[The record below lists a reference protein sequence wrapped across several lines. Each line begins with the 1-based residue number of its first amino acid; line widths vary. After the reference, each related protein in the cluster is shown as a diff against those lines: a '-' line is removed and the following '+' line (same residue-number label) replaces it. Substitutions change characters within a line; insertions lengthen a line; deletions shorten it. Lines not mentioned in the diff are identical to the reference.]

1 MSLFIFLCIY
11 KERFMKFKP
20 YAVLALVTV
29 LLTTILL
36 AACGDATNTVGPAAT
51 TAAAPAAT
59 TAAAV
64 ATTAATSTTA
74 AATTAATATTA
85 AAATTS
91 AAATTAAATSAA
103 ATTAATTTTAAS
115 TASGTTAAATS
126 AAATTAAS
134 GTSSAPAGTIVVGSK
149 NFTESILTS
158 EMYAQALE
166 AAGFKVTRKFDL
178 GTTDI
183 AQAALV
189 KGDIGL
195 YPEYTGTAL
204 LNVLKETKDTN
215 DPKAVYDKVAAGY
228 LSKFNL
234 VVLDPAPMNDTN
246 GIAVTKAVAD
256 KYNLKTLSDLSKV
269 ADQLR
274 FAAIPDFIGPRS
286 DTDGLGSLQKTYGGF
301 KFKETKSYEIGL
313 RYQALLNNQAD
324 AVVAFSTDGEISG
337 YGLVLLQD
345 DKQNFPPYQFAPVV
359 RQDVLTAN
367 PKVKDV
373 LNAVSAKVTTDK
385 ISALNW
391 QVDGPQKMEAQDVAK
406 AFLQKEGIL
415 K

>member
-1 MSLFIFLCIY
+1 
-11 KERFMKFKP
+11 MKLKP
-20 YAVLALVTV
+20 FAVLTV
-29 LLTTILL
+29 IAMLLTAILL
-36 AACGDATNTVGPAAT
+36 AACGDNTNTSAPAAT

-59 TAAAV
+59 TAAA
-64 ATTAATSTTA
+64 TAAATTA
-74 AATTAATATTA
+74 AATTAAATTVAATTVSSTTA
-85 AAATTS
+85 AATTVAATS
-91 AAATTAAATSAA
+91 AAATTAAATTAS
-103 ATTAATTTTAAS
+103 ATTAAAS
-115 TASGTTAAATS
+115 N
-126 AAATTAAS
+126 
-134 GTSSAPAGTIVVGSK
+134 APKGKIVVGSK
-149 NFTESILTS
+149 NFTESKLTA

-166 AAGFKVTRKFDL
+166 NAGFTVERKFDL
-178 GTTDI
+178 GTVDI
-183 AQAALV
+183 AQAAIV

-204 LNVLKETKDTN
+204 LNVLKQTKDTN

-228 LSKFNL
+228 LSQFKL
-234 VVLDPAPMNDTN
+234 VVLNPAPMNDTN

-301 KFKETKSYEIGL
+301 KFKDVKSYEIGL

-324 AVVAFSTDGEISG
+324 AVVAFSTDGEIAG
-337 YGLVLLQD
+337 YNLVLLED

-359 RQDVLTAN
+359 RQDVLEAN
-367 PKVKDV
+367 PTIKDV
-373 LNAVSAKVTTDK
+373 LNAVSAKVTTPK

-391 QVDGPQKMEAQDVAK
+391 KVDGPEKQEVQDVAK
-406 AFLQKEGIL
+406 DFLKSEGL
-415 K
+415 TK

>member
-1 MSLFIFLCIY
+1 
-11 KERFMKFKP
+11 MKLKP
-20 YAVLALVTV
+20 YAVLALVTA
-29 LLTTILL
+29 LLATLLL
-36 AACGDATNTVGPAAT
+36 AACGDATNTAAPVAT
-51 TAAAPAAT
+51 TAAAAATTAPAAT
-59 TAAAV
+59 TAAATTAA
-64 ATTAATSTTA
+64 ATTAASTTA
-74 AATTAATATTA
+74 AATTAAATTA
-85 AAATTS
+85 AATTAAATTSAATTAAATS

-103 ATTAATTTTAAS
+103 AT
-115 TASGTTAAATS
+115 
-126 AAATTAAS
+126 
-134 GTSSAPAGTIVVGSK
+134 SSAPAGTIVIGSK
-149 NFTESILTS
+149 NFTESILTA

-166 AAGFKVTRKFDL
+166 ANGFKVTRKFDL
-178 GTTDI
+178 GTVDI
-183 AQAALV
+183 AQAAIV
-189 KGDIGL
+189 KGDIQI

-204 LNVLKETKDTN
+204 LNVLKEPKTSN
-215 DPKAVYDKVAAGY
+215 DPKVVYDKVAADY
-228 LSKFNL
+228 LSKYNL

-301 KFKETKSYEIGL
+301 KFKDVKSYEIGL

-359 RQDVLTAN
+359 RQDVLDAN
-367 PKVKDV
+367 PTIKDV

-391 QVDGPQKMEAQDVAK
+391 KVDGPDKQEAQDVAK
-406 AFLQKEGIL
+406 AFLQQEGIL

>member
-1 MSLFIFLCIY
+1 
-11 KERFMKFKP
+11 MKFRP
-20 YAVLALVTV
+20 YAGLALVLT
-29 LLTTILL
+29 LLTTLL
-36 AACGDATNTVGPAAT
+36 LVACGDATNT
-51 TAAAPAAT
+51 AAP
-59 TAAAV
+59 V
-64 ATTAATSTTA
+64 ATTAAPVATTA
-74 AATTAATATTA
+74 AATTAAATT
-85 AAATTS
+85 
-91 AAATTAAATSAA
+91 AAATTAAATTAA
-103 ATTAATTTTAAS
+103 ATTAAATTSAA
-115 TASGTTAAATS
+115 TTAAATTAAATT

-166 AAGFKVTRKFDL
+166 AAGFKVVRKFDL
-178 GTTDI
+178 GTVDI

-189 KGDIGL
+189 KGDISL

-204 LNVLKETKDTN
+204 LNVLKEPKDSN
-215 DPKAVYDKVAAGY
+215 DPKAVYDKVAADY

-301 KFKETKSYEIGL
+301 KFKDVKSYEIGL

-359 RQDVLTAN
+359 RKDVLDAN
-367 PKVKDV
+367 PKIKDV
-373 LNAVSAKVTTDK
+373 LNAVSAKVTTEK

-391 QVDGPQKMEAQDVAK
+391 KVDGPDKEEAQDVAK
-406 AFLQKEGIL
+406 AFLQSEGIL

>member
-1 MSLFIFLCIY
+1 
-11 KERFMKFKP
+11 MKLKP
-20 YAVLALVTV
+20 FAVLTV
-29 LLTTILL
+29 IAMVLTAILL
-36 AACGDATNTVGPAAT
+36 AACGDNTNTSAPAAT

-59 TAAAV
+59 TAA
-64 ATTAATSTTA
+64 TTTA
-74 AATTAATATTA
+74 AATTAAASTTVAATTVGSTTA
-85 AAATTS
+85 AATTVAATS
-91 AAATTAAATSAA
+91 AAATTAAATTAA
-103 ATTAATTTTAAS
+103 ATTAAAS
-115 TASGTTAAATS
+115 N
-126 AAATTAAS
+126 
-134 GTSSAPAGTIVVGSK
+134 APKGKIVVGSK
-149 NFTESILTS
+149 NFTESKLTA

-166 AAGFKVTRKFDL
+166 NAGFTVERKFDL
-178 GTTDI
+178 GTVDI
-183 AQAALV
+183 AQAAIV

-204 LNVLKETKDTN
+204 LNVLKQTKDSN

-228 LSKFNL
+228 LSQFKL
-234 VVLDPAPMNDTN
+234 VVLNPAPMNDTN

-301 KFKETKSYEIGL
+301 KFKDTKSYEIGL

-324 AVVAFSTDGEISG
+324 AVVAFSTDGEIAG
-337 YGLVLLQD
+337 YNLVLLED

-359 RQDVLTAN
+359 RQDVLEAN
-367 PKVKDV
+367 PTIKDV
-373 LNAVSAKVTTDK
+373 LNAVSAKVTTPK

-391 QVDGPQKMEAQDVAK
+391 KVDGPEKQEVQDVAK
-406 AFLQKEGIL
+406 DFLKSEGLI

>member
-1 MSLFIFLCIY
+1 
-11 KERFMKFKP
+11 MKLKP
-20 YAVLALVTV
+20 FAVLTIMAMLMTA
-29 LLTTILL
+29 ILL
-36 AACGDATNTVGPAAT
+36 AACGDNTNTAAPAAT

-59 TAAAV
+59 TAAATTSA
-64 ATTAATSTTA
+64 ATTAAVTTVAATTVSSTTAAATTVAATTAAATAAAATTA
-74 AATTAATATTA
+74 AATTAAATTA
-85 AAATTS
+85 AAS
-91 AAATTAAATSAA
+91 N
-103 ATTAATTTTAAS
+103 
-115 TASGTTAAATS
+115 
-126 AAATTAAS
+126 
-134 GTSSAPAGTIVVGSK
+134 APKGKIVVGSK
-149 NFTESILTS
+149 NFTESKLTA

-166 AAGFKVTRKFDL
+166 NAGFTVERKFDL
-178 GTTDI
+178 GTVDI
-183 AQAALV
+183 AQAAIV

-204 LNVLKETKDTN
+204 LNVLKQTKDTN

-228 LSKFNL
+228 LSQFKL
-234 VVLDPAPMNDTN
+234 VVLNPAPMNDTN

-301 KFKETKSYEIGL
+301 KFKDVKSYEIGL

-324 AVVAFSTDGEISG
+324 AVVAFSTDGEIAG
-337 YGLVLLQD
+337 YNLVLLED

-359 RQDVLTAN
+359 RQDVLEAN
-367 PKVKDV
+367 PTIKDV
-373 LNAVSAKVTTDK
+373 LNAVSAKVTTPK

-391 QVDGPQKMEAQDVAK
+391 KVDGPEKQEVQDVAK
-406 AFLQKEGIL
+406 DFLKSEGL
-415 K
+415 TK

>member
-1 MSLFIFLCIY
+1 
-11 KERFMKFKP
+11 MKFRP
-20 YAVLALVTV
+20 YAGLALVLT
-29 LLTTILL
+29 LLTTLLL
-36 AACGDATNTVGPAAT
+36 AACGDATNTVAPVAT
-51 TAAAPAAT
+51 TAAPAAT
-59 TAAAV
+59 TAAA
-64 ATTAATSTTA
+64 TTA
-74 AATTAATATTA
+74 AATTAAATT
-85 AAATTS
+85 
-91 AAATTAAATSAA
+91 AAATTAAAT
-103 ATTAATTTTAAS
+103 T
-115 TASGTTAAATS
+115 

-166 AAGFKVTRKFDL
+166 AAGFKVVRKFDL
-178 GTTDI
+178 GTVDI

-189 KGDIGL
+189 KGDISL

-204 LNVLKETKDTN
+204 LNVLKEPKDSN
-215 DPKAVYDKVAAGY
+215 DPKAVYDKVAADY

-301 KFKETKSYEIGL
+301 QFKDVKSYEIGL

-359 RQDVLTAN
+359 RKDVLDAN
-367 PKVKDV
+367 PKIKDV
-373 LNAVSAKVTTDK
+373 LNAVSAKVTTEK

-391 QVDGPQKMEAQDVAK
+391 KVDGPDKQEAQDVAR
-406 AFLQKEGIL
+406 AFLQSEGIL

>member
-1 MSLFIFLCIY
+1 
-11 KERFMKFKP
+11 
-20 YAVLALVTV
+20 
-29 LLTTILL
+29 
-36 AACGDATNTVGPAAT
+36 
-51 TAAAPAAT
+51 
-59 TAAAV
+59 
-64 ATTAATSTTA
+64 
-74 AATTAATATTA
+74 
-85 AAATTS
+85 
-91 AAATTAAATSAA
+91 
-103 ATTAATTTTAAS
+103 
-115 TASGTTAAATS
+115 
-126 AAATTAAS
+126 
-134 GTSSAPAGTIVVGSK
+134 
-149 NFTESILTS
+149 
-158 EMYAQALE
+158 MYAQALE
-166 AAGFKVTRKFDL
+166 AAGFKVVRKFDL
-178 GTTDI
+178 GTVDI

-189 KGDIGL
+189 KGDISL

-204 LNVLKETKDTN
+204 LNVLKEQKTTN
-215 DPKAVYDKVAAGY
+215 DPAAVYKQVATDY

-301 KFKETKSYEIGL
+301 KFKDVKS
-313 RYQALLNNQAD
+313 YQALLNNQAD

-359 RQDVLTAN
+359 RKDVLDAN
-367 PKVKDV
+367 PKIKDV
-373 LNAVSAKVTTDK
+373 LNAVSAKVTTEK

-391 QVDGPQKMEAQDVAK
+391 KVDGPDKQEAQDVAK
-406 AFLQKEGIL
+406 AFLQSEGIL